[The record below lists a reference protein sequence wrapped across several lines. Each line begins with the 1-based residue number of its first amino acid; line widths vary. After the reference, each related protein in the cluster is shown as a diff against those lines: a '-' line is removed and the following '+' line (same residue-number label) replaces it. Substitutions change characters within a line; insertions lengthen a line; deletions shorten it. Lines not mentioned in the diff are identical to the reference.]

1 VLMSHW
7 FDLTKKPNG
16 GEVDPEPPRT
26 TTGIVESL
34 VNIPVEEVFPSP
46 FARIALYS
54 DPLGVGSD
62 RFRHLRIYLRE
73 LWNSGCLKSL
83 LITSPLPQDGK
94 STIALNLAS
103 VLAEGGKF
111 RVLLIEAD
119 LHHPSLTKHLGLQTR
134 RGLTDCLQ
142 SNVNP
147 LSVVRRL
154 SPLNWYLLSAGTSVE
169 SPGELLQTGAWS
181 SLLQKLQSRFDW
193 ILIDSPP
200 VMPVTD
206 ALILARQA
214 TATLL
219 VAKADRTPQE
229 ALEKTIALL
238 GKQRILGVVLNGVDG
253 LERLYS
259 QYGYYGYPKTASRSG
274 DTALPSAIRS
284 MLRRNSK
291 LSILGPK

>member
-1 VLMSHW
+1 MSHW

-16 GEVDPEPPRT
+16 VDVEAEPPRT
-26 TTGIVESL
+26 TGVIESL
-34 VNIPVEEVFPSP
+34 ANIPEEEVFPSP
-46 FARIALYS
+46 FARIVLHS
-54 DPLGVGSD
+54 DPLGIASD
-62 RFRHLRIYLRE
+62 RFRQLRIYLRE
-73 LWNSGCLKSL
+73 LWNAGCLKSL

-119 LHHPSLTKHLGLQTR
+119 LHHPSLTKQLGLEPR
-134 RGLTDCLQ
+134 RGVTDCLHT
-142 SNVNP
+142 NLNP
-147 LSVVRRL
+147 LTVVRRL

-169 SPGELLQTGAWS
+169 NPAELLQTGAWGN
-181 SLLQKLQSRFDW
+181 LLQKLQPRFDW

-200 VMPVTD
+200 VMPATD
-206 ALILARQA
+206 ALILARHA

-229 ALEKTIALL
+229 CLERTIALL

-259 QYGYYGYPKTASRSG
+259 QYHGYYGYPRTAARSG
-274 DTALPSAIRS
+274 EIAVPSAIRS
-284 MLRRNSK
+284 ILRRNSK
-291 LSILGPK
+291 LSLL